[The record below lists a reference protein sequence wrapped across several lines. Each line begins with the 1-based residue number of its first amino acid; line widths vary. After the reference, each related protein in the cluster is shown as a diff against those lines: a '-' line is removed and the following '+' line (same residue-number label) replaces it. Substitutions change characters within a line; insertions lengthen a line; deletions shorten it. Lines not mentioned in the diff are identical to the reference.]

1 MNLFSI
7 MVRKRIRNEEDADDK
22 EEEKKEKKKSK
33 KSLVGVM
40 SLHCFVHTQKIKDW
54 LCKGLKPMC
63 QDISAICT
71 EFTLNLC

>member
-40 SLHCFVHTQKIKDW
+40 SLRCFVHTKKDKR
-54 LCKGLKPMC
+54 LVV
-63 QDISAICT
+63 
-71 EFTLNLC
+71 